1 MANSQDPQVATG
13 AGGAPE
19 SEQDPGI
26 LDALIFLARHKR
38 ILTLVPL
45 GAAIAAAGISLL
57 LPNIYAGITKILPP
71 QQNQS
76 ASAILLSQL
85 GGLAGM
91 SGASL
96 GIKNPNDLYVG
107 ILKSRTV
114 ADALIERFDLRMRY
128 DLEDLHDTRRAL
140 EKRTSISH
148 GRDGIITIQ
157 FEDEDRKLAAA
168 VANAYIEELYR
179 LTQTLAVTEA
189 GQRRLFL
196 EKQLQLTKDGLASAE
211 MALRKTQETT
221 GLIKLDDQSRAI
233 IEAVANLR
241 AQISAK
247 EVQAGAMRAFA
258 TERNPEYYRMQQE
271 LAGLRAEL
279 ARLERTNQLGSG
291 DIFIPTGK
299 VPEAGL
305 EFVRRLR
312 EVRYYETVFELLAK
326 QFEIAKIDEA
336 RDTSIV
342 QVLDRAI
349 EPEKKSRP
357 HRSRIVIVTAVL
369 AFLATLLIAFLRDLR
384 ERVRGDPEQARKLE
398 TLGNLLRPAR
408 RKT

>member
-76 ASAILLSQL
+76 ASAMLLSQL
-85 GGLAGM
+85 GGLTGM

-140 EKRTSISH
+140 EKRTGISH